1 MARFSR
7 QVCHWTYAV
16 TLLAV
21 SNAFVVPCSRIVT
34 KKRIHTRNINS
45 PQLLTFV
52 DELQKY
58 ASKDSNC
65 EGFGMKNGIKRIF
78 SKQSITSLQTEGL
91 RVHSAF
97 PKLLKGAFRFALG
110 RVGVIMMFTAFSYI
124 ISPYFGRQVL
134 TQLVNILIA
143 LSHMTSNIVSGLFF
157 FPIALLVLLALLVPV
172 PFIYLFLQ
180 LPESP
185 IKMILVACSKT
196 YMTAVQTLIGSVVRL
211 VTNVDF
217 GSRTILDWASE
228 SPLLLYF
235 GAILLAPILEETIY
249 RSFFLS
255 GIKRLWTI
263 NVQDKKGDVD
273 NVVKDNKS
281 IANQTENKKNSEI
294 LGHTPWVLIS
304 SILFAVSHASNYVGP
319 FLQGFNIN
327 PSNELAVIQL
337 VTSALIQCFVAA
349 YVSLTIFSP
358 TFEEKGLLAAI
369 GAHAMWNLNANMLF
383 ITLPIRFVGRMVRRN
398 KRN

>member
-157 FPIALLVLLALLVPV
+157 FPIACSLKRFYILTRESAGFRLVYWLHKNLHIASACRRGVGGLGN
-172 PFIYLFLQ
+172 Q
-180 LPESP
+180 LP
-185 IKMILVACSKT
+185 A
-196 YMTAVQTLIGSVVRL
+196 
-211 VTNVDF
+211 
-217 GSRTILDWASE
+217 AS
-228 SPLLLYF
+228 
-235 GAILLAPILEETIY
+235 
-249 RSFFLS
+249 
-255 GIKRLWTI
+255 
-263 NVQDKKGDVD
+263 
-273 NVVKDNKS
+273 
-281 IANQTENKKNSEI
+281 
-294 LGHTPWVLIS
+294 
-304 SILFAVSHASNYVGP
+304 
-319 FLQGFNIN
+319 
-327 PSNELAVIQL
+327 
-337 VTSALIQCFVAA
+337 
-349 YVSLTIFSP
+349 
-358 TFEEKGLLAAI
+358 
-369 GAHAMWNLNANMLF
+369 
-383 ITLPIRFVGRMVRRN
+383 
-398 KRN
+398 